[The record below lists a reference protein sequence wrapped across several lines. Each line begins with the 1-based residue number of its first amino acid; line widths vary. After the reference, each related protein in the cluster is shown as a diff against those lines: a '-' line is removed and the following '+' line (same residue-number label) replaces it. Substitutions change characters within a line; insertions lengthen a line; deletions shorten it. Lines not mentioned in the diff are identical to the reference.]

1 MIPAFKFQL
10 AVLGFLLYVTPR
22 CCAESFTCLT
32 VYRQGGAP
40 AVFQSPKCPRWKLPP
55 RDSRARA
62 TTTSKTARCQ
72 SAMLQG
78 RRKSLEDR
86 TLCALDIY
94 IPFPSKMGIKKVAVG
109 IVAVFDGHNGAEA
122 SEMASK
128 LLLEYFA
135 LHTYFLLDAT
145 YSVVLKKS
153 TSRFL
158 DSRKQD
164 IGFQVLN
171 WDDEKLGGSEL
182 NTESLKFSVPEN
194 LDDSF
199 HLDILKKALLR
210 AIHDIDATFSKEA
223 SRNNIDS
230 GSTATVILIADGQIL
245 AANIGDSK
253 AFVCSE
259 KFYSPEE
266 AKATLI
272 RLYRER
278 RRDGNILPS
287 RNYGL
292 KYTDSYGLT
301 RYVVKELTKDH
312 HPDRD
317 DERIR
322 IEAAGG
328 YVEWGGVPRV
338 NGQLAISRALGDI
351 SFKSYGVISA
361 PEVMDW
367 QSLAANDSYLVAAS
381 DGLFEK
387 LGMQDVCDIL
397 WEVNDDGSAGSGTSP
412 SCPFS
417 LADCIVETAFEKGSM
432 DNIAANVVPLGSTD
446 ISHSLFRE
454 KQGVEGEMDRPTN
467 GLQKFISEQLDTSI
481 GLDLLQLDDAHPLTT
496 KFNRLLVEGRHEGYS
511 CFYLYENLDGD
522 VDDMLQLGDDKLED
536 YVHDLPQALP
546 SSFEQRYGGALNLY
560 NDENFCWN
568 FRTANGGAKDQ
579 CINPEAFANFIG
591 LLESIPF
598 HDAGSSY
605 GSDGHAMPDSRYV
618 LKKRFGRG
626 SYGEVWLAFNWD
638 CYQDNNASRWTE
650 EKINSSSDANYFGV
664 FNGSSCNGKPTNGSN
679 YDKDNLFI
687 LKRIMV
693 ERGASVYLSGLREKY
708 FGEVFVNASR
718 CLRSMLSDG
727 TSKLLFEGV
736 HSIFPESVEMNGSA
750 IPNFES
756 SWSSRDEFLHRLH
769 FSQAAYEEGL
779 NHIARYVES
788 FESKSNDIWL
798 VFHHEGISLSKL
810 IYTVEEAENS
820 ASAEDADVKSVQIL
834 RPSKWWY
841 WLKTTE
847 KGKEEMRSIIW
858 QLLMALKSCHA
869 RNITHRDIKPENM
882 VICFED
888 KETGRCLRG
897 SPSGEKNF
905 TAKMRIIDFGSA
917 IDGFTMKHLY
927 GSTGPSRSEQ
937 TCDYSPPEALLN
949 ASWYRGPT
957 SSTLKYDMWSVGV
970 VILEL
975 ILGSPSVFQLSAYT
989 RSLLDHH
996 IGGWG
1001 ESLKELAYK
1010 LRSFMELCILVPGS
1024 LSNHYHPRS
1033 QGGVPPASWK
1043 CSEEFF
1049 AHQIKSRDP
1058 LNLGFPS
1065 VWALRLVRQLLLW
1078 DPEDRLSVDDALKH
1092 PYFQPPPRS

>member
-1 MIPAFKFQL
+1 MIPAFKFHL
-10 AVLGFLLYVTPR
+10 IVLGFLLYVSPHSYG
-22 CCAESFTCLT
+22 ESSTCLT
-32 VYRQGGAP
+32 VYKQGGAP
-40 AVFQSPKCPRWKLPP
+40 AVFQSPKCPLWKLPP
-55 RDSRARA
+55 RNSRARA
-62 TTTSKTARCQ
+62 TTASKTARCQ

-94 IPFPSKMGIKKVAVG
+94 IPFPTGKMGIKQVAVG

-145 YSVVLKKS
+145 YSVVLKKP
-153 TSRFL
+153 TGRFL
-158 DSRKQD
+158 DMGKQD

-171 WDDEKLGGSEL
+171 WDDELEGHEL
-182 NTESLKFSVPEN
+182 NFERFKFSVPEIFY
-194 LDDSF
+194 DSF

-223 SRNNIDS
+223 SGKKIDS
-230 GSTATVILIADGQIL
+230 GSTATIVLIADDQIL

-253 AFVCSE
+253 AFLCSE

-278 RRDGNILPS
+278 RRNGVTSPS

-292 KYTDSYGLT
+292 KFAASYGLT

-317 DERIR
+317 DERMR

-338 NGQLAISRALGDI
+338 NGQLAISRAIGDI

-361 PEVMDW
+361 PEVTDW

-381 DGLFEK
+381 DGVFEK
-387 LGMQDVCDIL
+387 LSMQDVCDLL
-397 WEVNDDGSAGSGTSP
+397 WEVNGDGSAGLGISP
-412 SCPFS
+412 SCSFS
-417 LADCIVETAFEKGSM
+417 LADCLVKTAFEKGSM
-432 DNIAANVVPLGSTD
+432 DNIAANVVPLGSTG
-446 ISHSLFRE
+446 ISHSFLRE
-454 KQGVEGEMDRPTN
+454 RQVREGEIDRPTN
-467 GLQKFISEQLDTSI
+467 GLQKFISEQLDASI
-481 GLDLLQLDDAHPLTT
+481 GSDLLQLEDAHPLTT

-511 CFYLYENLDGD
+511 CFYLYENLDD
-522 VDDMLQLGDDKLED
+522 YVDDLMQLGDDKLDD

-546 SSFEQRYGGALNLY
+546 SSFKQNYGGTLNLY
-560 NDENFCWN
+560 NDENFFWN
-568 FRTANGGAKDQ
+568 FGASNGRAKDQ
-579 CINPEAFANFIG
+579 CINPEAFANFLG

-598 HDAGSSY
+598 HDAGSTY

-638 CYQDNNASRWTE
+638 CYQDNNGSRWTE
-650 EKINSSSDANYFGV
+650 EKINSSSDTNCFGV
-664 FNGSSCNGKPTNGSN
+664 FNCSSCNGKSTNGSGS
-679 YDKDNLFI
+679 DKDNLFI

-708 FGEVFVNASR
+708 FGEVFLNASR
-718 CLRSMLSDG
+718 CLRSILPDG
-727 TSKLLFEGV
+727 SSKLFFEGA
-736 HSIFPESVEMNGSA
+736 HSIFPDPVEINGSA
-750 IPNFES
+750 IPNLES
-756 SWSSRDEFLHRLH
+756 TWSSGDEFLHKFH
-769 FSQAAYEEGL
+769 FSRAVYEEGL
-779 NHIARYVES
+779 NHIARFVES
-788 FESKSNDIWL
+788 FESKSNEIWL

-810 IYTVEEAENS
+810 IYTVEEADNS
-820 ASAEDADVKSVQIL
+820 ASTENAEVKSVQIL
-834 RPSKWWY
+834 RPSNWWY
-841 WLKTTE
+841 WLKTT
-847 KGKEEMRSIIW
+847 KRGQEEMRSIMW

-888 KETGRCLRG
+888 KETGRCLRD

-949 ASWYRGPT
+949 ASWYRGST
-957 SSTLKYDMWSVGV
+957 SNTKKYDMWSVGV

-975 ILGSPSVFQLSAYT
+975 ILGSPSVFQLSPYT

-996 IGGWG
+996 IEGWG

-1010 LRSFMELCILVPGS
+1010 LRSFMELCILVPGN
-1024 LSNHYHPRS
+1024 LSNHYHARS

-1058 LNLGFPS
+1058 LNLGFPN
-1065 VWALRLVRQLLLW
+1065 VLALRLVRQLLLW
-1078 DPEDRLSVDDALKH
+1078 DPEDRLSVDEALQH
-1092 PYFQPPPRS
+1092 PYFQPPPKS